1 MMTNPYS
8 LAKTLVS
15 RLTRDRAGNF
25 GMVTAIVLPVA
36 AATAGVALDLNQMVQ
51 IRSALQDSADSA
63 VLSAANALAKN
74 NTMSDDAALD
84 LARKFMKAQFFNVIP
99 DAKVSEDINGE
110 ELGPVDKVWQPYL
123 CGCQGEECREGFSCL
138 VVSGRDAP
146 ELLETVEH
154 PLDAVSIFVNP
165 KVAGR
170 RVLSVGFWRN
180 DRPDTVDQEFFTQ
193 EVTVVAFVGEE
204 QPRLADRYRQQVR
217 NGVVVRSLAACQDE
231 AKRAAL
237 TVCSGVDFRRKA
249 AA

>member
-1 MMTNPYS
+1 M
-8 LAKTLVS
+8 
-15 RLTRDRAGNF
+15 
-25 GMVTAIVLPVA
+25 
-36 AATAGVALDLNQMVQ
+36 
-51 IRSALQDSADSA
+51 SALQP
-63 VLSAANALAKN
+63 
-74 NTMSDDAALD
+74 
-84 LARKFMKAQFFNVIP
+84 P
-99 DAKVSEDINGE
+99 DRTPSFQSAKVV
-110 ELGPVDKVWQPYL
+110 LGPVDKVWQPYL

-204 QPRLADRYRQQVR
+204 QPRLRMPSLSTIVVPKLSAILCAWTASGQERRTISRVVPRRDCADRALERL
-217 NGVVVRSLAACQDE
+217 GVAGLAMSVPSVAAE
-231 AKRAAL
+231 AVPARAGL
-237 TVCSGVDFRRKA
+237 PFDA
-249 AA
+249 AD

>member
-1 MMTNPYS
+1 MPERG
-8 LAKTLVS
+8 LPPWGDPL
-15 RLTRDRAGNF
+15 
-25 GMVTAIVLPVA
+25 GM
-36 AATAGVALDLNQMVQ
+36 
-51 IRSALQDSADSA
+51 
-63 VLSAANALAKN
+63 
-74 NTMSDDAALD
+74 
-84 LARKFMKAQFFNVIP
+84 
-99 DAKVSEDINGE
+99 
-110 ELGPVDKVWQPYL
+110 LGPVDKVWQPYL